1 MTIFKP
7 KHILM
12 SKKEKKDLMTQRIM
26 YLLHCL
32 HVNLSTVTDL
42 RMIISDETKMV
53 HITLF
58 DSVFFLSIYMYL
70 Q

>member
-1 MTIFKP
+1 
-7 KHILM
+7 
-12 SKKEKKDLMTQRIM
+12 MTQRIM